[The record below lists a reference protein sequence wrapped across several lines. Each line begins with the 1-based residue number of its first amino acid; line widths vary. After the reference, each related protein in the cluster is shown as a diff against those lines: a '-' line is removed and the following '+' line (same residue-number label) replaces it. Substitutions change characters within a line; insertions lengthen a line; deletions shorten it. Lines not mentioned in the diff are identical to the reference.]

1 MQPMNKIPLLLD
13 DDLYILIYSHSLPGR
28 LYSFTAIEND
38 PYFLTIANERMGLLS
53 LWLVLGYSLLNHL
66 FYFYETC
73 IKRAMVFSHLS
84 KGATFV

>member
-38 PYFLTIANERMGLLS
+38 PYFLTIANERMGLPSLS
-53 LWLVLGYSLLNHL
+53 CKYKNYS
-66 FYFYETC
+66 
-73 IKRAMVFSHLS
+73 
-84 KGATFV
+84 